1 MFLLLL
7 TNALFAL
14 TYIVAECTLH
24 FTTPLTLLMYRMLF
38 SGIILISI
46 QFFLD
51 KTKLKIRKSDYG
63 SFFLTIFLHM
73 SINFLCETYAL
84 QKISGLMVSLF
95 YLLAPIFSAVID
107 RVVKKNMLSKTQMA
121 IIVLGLFSSLLMIFI
136 NKDAAS
142 NPPEANFSS
151 IHSLW
156 PYFLLLVS
164 IWSSTLGW
172 YRVKDLMESG
182 YSLVTINGYAS
193 LFSGFLFFLMRIF
206 LGEISSI
213 SFSVVDF
220 FSSQAILGALLLAII
235 GNVFAYN
242 LYQFLLKYY
251 SITAILLAEILCPC
265 FTSLYLWFFFREVP
279 RFNYFIFFIIF
290 LILIFIFNYKEKL
303 KQPII

>member
-1 MFLLLL
+1 MFLILL

-14 TYIVAECTLH
+14 TYIVAEHTLH
-24 FTTPLTLLMYRMLF
+24 FTSPLTLLMYRMLF
-38 SGIILISI
+38 SGIILIGI

-51 KTKLKIRKSDYG
+51 KTKLKIKKSDYS

-107 RVVKKNMLSKTQMA
+107 RVVKKNILSKTQM
-121 IIVLGLFSSLLMIFI
+121 ITIVLGLISSLLMIFI
-136 NKDAAS
+136 NKNVS
-142 NPPEANFSS
+142 SHVSEANETGLAF
-151 IHSLW
+151 LW
-156 PYFLLLVS
+156 PYFLLLLS

-193 LFSGFLFFLMRIF
+193 LFSGFLFFVMRILF
-206 LGEISSI
+206 KEIDFFSC
-213 SFSVVDF
+213 SFVDF
-220 FSSQAILGALLLAII
+220 FSSPAIIGSLLLALI
-235 GNVFAYN
+235 GNIFAYN

-265 FTSLYLWFFFREVP
+265 FTSLYLWLLFREVP
-279 RFNYFIFFIIF
+279 RFNYFIFFILF
-290 LILIFIFNYKEKL
+290 LILIFIFNNKEKK
-303 KQPII
+303 KQAII